1 MMRFRR
7 AIRNWGKLPCSGLLG
22 ALVLTVIS
30 TDALANTTKDTAPP
44 TKMHGSFTVSSV
56 GDLINAEPLDLEDDA
71 DARRLAQIL
80 RSSDV
85 AIGNQESTFFDIA
98 TFPGPGPGSP
108 YILLG
113 RPTLA
118 TGLNALGIDMVST
131 ASNHSNDWGVEGLI
145 AMTRLLDAAGVVHAG
160 DGMTLAEARAP
171 RFLRSPKGRVALI
184 AAASTYKQGA
194 KAQDAIDGVP
204 ARPGISGLRVRPIEI
219 VSASTMRH
227 LRAAWGQK
235 QGQGDL
241 IVSVDT
247 PFAQPIEKRY
257 RVGPRPR
264 VIYDMNVLDHDA
276 IIDAIR
282 AGKRDADVAVF
293 TIHAHE
299 NDDNMDDLA
308 SGPPADFL
316 VRLFHD
322 AVNAGADVV
331 MGGGP
336 HSMRGIEIYRGKP
349 IFYGLGVFL
358 FGGNVVL
365 TQEQKTE
372 RYEDG
377 AQRDSRNPKDRAFKE
392 PESWSEGFIAT
403 TQFEDGTL
411 REVRLQPLDRT
422 AGHGTRLATSFRAR
436 EILAR
441 LQDLSR
447 PFGTVIAIDGATG
460 VIRP

>member
-1 MMRFRR
+1 L
-7 AIRNWGKLPCSGLLG
+7 GKLACSRIPG
-22 ALVLTVIS
+22 ALVLTAIS
-30 TDALANTTKDTAPP
+30 TGVLANTTNDTAPP
-44 TKMHGSFTVSSV
+44 TKMRGSFTVSSV
-56 GDLINAEPLDLEDDA
+56 GDLINADPLDVEHDA
-71 DARRLAQIL
+71 EARRLAQIL

-118 TGLNALGIDMVST
+118 KGLNALGIEMVST

-145 AMTRLLDAAGVVHAG
+145 AMTRLLDAAGIVHAG

-171 RFLRSPKGRVALI
+171 RFLRSSNGRVALI

-204 ARPGISGLRVRPIEI
+204 ARPGINGLRVRPINI
-219 VSASTMRH
+219 VSAGTMRH
-227 LRAAWGQK
+227 LRAVWGRK
-235 QGQGDL
+235 QEPGDL
-241 IVSVDT
+241 VVSVDT

-257 RVGPRPR
+257 RAGPHPR
-264 VIYDMNVLDHDA
+264 VIYDMNVVDHDE
-276 IIDAIR
+276 ILDAIR
-282 AGKRDADVAVF
+282 AGKREADVAVF
-293 TIHAHE
+293 TLHAHE
-299 NDDNMDDLA
+299 NADNMDDLA
-308 SGPPADFL
+308 PGPPADFL

-365 TQEQKTE
+365 TQEQQTE

-377 AQRDSRNPKDRAFKE
+377 AQRDSRNPKDRAFKQ
-392 PESWSEGFIAT
+392 PESWNEGFIAMT
-403 TQFEDGTL
+403 HFEDGKL
-411 REVRLQPLDRT
+411 REVRLQPLDRK
-422 AGHGTRLATSFRAR
+422 AGNGTRLATPVRAR

-441 LQDLSR
+441 LQNLSR

-460 VIRP
+460 IIRP